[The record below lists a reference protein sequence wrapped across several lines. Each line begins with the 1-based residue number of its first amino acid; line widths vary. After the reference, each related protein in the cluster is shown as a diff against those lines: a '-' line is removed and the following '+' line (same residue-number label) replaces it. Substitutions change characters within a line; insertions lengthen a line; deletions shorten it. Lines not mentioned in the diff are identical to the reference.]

1 MGSQFG
7 EVFDEFG
14 IQDHA
19 VAGDLTPVLAR
30 LSDELAH
37 GSTPFASARAFDFTT
52 STGEIREWLAL
63 CAGVIAERYPEYPGL
78 YTEMNGFDINTDRW
92 FASLDPLET
101 APTLDPETWDA
112 MDVVPFPPV
121 LELAGAEAMQDAFH
135 QWWSMPK
142 SPTVD
147 REVALAQWLV
157 WAKWLVLF
165 QAAWLEGPVPLV
177 RVPIVATAHDF
188 DVALL
193 LAAHP
198 HAT

>member
-1 MGSQFG
+1 
-7 EVFDEFG
+7 
-14 IQDHA
+14 
-19 VAGDLTPVLAR
+19 
-30 LSDELAH
+30 
-37 GSTPFASARAFDFTT
+37 
-52 STGEIREWLAL
+52 
-63 CAGVIAERYPEYPGL
+63 
-78 YTEMNGFDINTDRW
+78 
-92 FASLDPLET
+92 
-101 APTLDPETWDA
+101 
-112 MDVVPFPPV
+112 MDVVPSPRFSSWPAWYV
-121 LELAGAEAMQDAFH
+121 MQDAFQ
-135 QWWSMPK
+135 QWRSMPK